1 MALTICCCLSGTRDI
16 FRNYDANSNGNFPE
30 INEQTNTK
38 ILGLVSKTTSLLF
51 TILIQLRRIVTK
63 FSISTEGEWQGNK
76 FYWNMLSSD
85 VIPTLQWNE
94 RVGIIANDVFVGVAV
109 VVLHGS
115 FYCTAINIH
124 NFLCVD
130 FSRYPLVRAAY
141 IRWFSYRLQ
150 LLHPKRNL
158 KAGGFLGVCF
168 KL

>member
-85 VIPTLQWNE
+85 VIPTLQ
-94 RVGIIANDVFVGVAV
+94 
-109 VVLHGS
+109 
-115 FYCTAINIH
+115 
-124 NFLCVD
+124 
-130 FSRYPLVRAAY
+130 
-141 IRWFSYRLQ
+141 
-150 LLHPKRNL
+150 
-158 KAGGFLGVCF
+158 
-168 KL
+168 